1 MSKDEAHLFIF
12 MILYILYIIYL
23 IYMQNMS
30 VVKGDWT
37 NYKCN
42 PLFLFI
48 DSINSTPEESTQNFK
63 NCIKSV
69 R

>member
-1 MSKDEAHLFIF
+1 MSKDDAHLFIF
-12 MILYILYIIYL
+12 ILLYTLYIIYL
-23 IYMQNMS
+23 IYMQNMA
-30 VVKGDWT
+30 VVKGDWE

-48 DSINSTPEESTQNFK
+48 DSINNNPTESTKNFK
-63 NCIKSV
+63 NCIKTV